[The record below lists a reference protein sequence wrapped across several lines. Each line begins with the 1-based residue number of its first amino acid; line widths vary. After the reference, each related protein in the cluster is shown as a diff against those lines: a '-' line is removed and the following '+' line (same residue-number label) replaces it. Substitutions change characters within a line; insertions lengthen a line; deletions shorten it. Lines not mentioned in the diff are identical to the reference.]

1 MSDRFRGA
9 DHEGDGG
16 PRPKRDMPVPAL
28 GEGLGPMRSLLVQG
42 ELSPSD
48 LTGAFDSIGAERQGT
63 SAYTLGNVRVLQ
75 LVGRKFFFRSND
87 YLGLVLL
94 AATDGVSQR
103 IDIGYAGGGS
113 GLLGIQWGAGD
124 KLEGS
129 LFDALTQALQARSL
143 PYQDATA
150 SPSDANQ
157 PLR

>member
-1 MSDRFRGA
+1 
-9 DHEGDGG
+9 
-16 PRPKRDMPVPAL
+16 
-28 GEGLGPMRSLLVQG
+28 MRSLLVQG
-42 ELSPSD
+42 ELSVAD
-48 LTGAFDSIGAERQGT
+48 LVAAFDSTVGERQ
-63 SAYTLGNVRVLQ
+63 SHAAYTLGNVRVLQ

-87 YLGLVLL
+87 YLGVVLL

-103 IDIGYAGGGS
+103 IDIAYAGGGS
-113 GLLGIQWGAGD
+113 GLLGVEWGAGD

-150 SPSDANQ
+150 PPPDANQ